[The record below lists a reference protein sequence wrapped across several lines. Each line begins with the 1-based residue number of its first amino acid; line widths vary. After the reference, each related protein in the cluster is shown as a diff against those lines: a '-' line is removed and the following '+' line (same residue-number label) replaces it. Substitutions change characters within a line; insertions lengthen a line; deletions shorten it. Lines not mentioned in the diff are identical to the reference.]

1 MKFLPSL
8 ISSQQLMYVQKLLIR
23 ESSRLIAD
31 IIEVTDIFNKEG
43 FLVTANIKKVFDSL
57 DYAFFLFLYGKNLDL
72 VIISLVGLK
81 P

>member
-72 VIISLVGLK
+72 VIISLAGLK